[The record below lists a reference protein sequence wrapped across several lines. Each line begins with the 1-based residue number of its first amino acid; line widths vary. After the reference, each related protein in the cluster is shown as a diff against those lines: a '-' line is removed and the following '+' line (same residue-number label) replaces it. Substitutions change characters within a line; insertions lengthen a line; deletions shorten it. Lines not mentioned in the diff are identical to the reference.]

1 MNILIVGKGWVG
13 KKMIE
18 ELRNQGHVITVCSH
32 ENVFETLTEEYD
44 WVVNCAGV
52 TGTPNVDACELDKAN
67 TLYGN
72 AVFPIELAFRCNML
86 GVRVAHFS
94 SGCIYEGVIE
104 DVDAQPNFFGS
115 TYSISKGI
123 SDMALGDKA
132 VVFRIR
138 MPFSNRNE
146 PKNYLTKVLKYAQ
159 TGKLF
164 DGGFNSLTQI
174 DEAVVVASNIIERN
188 EPNGRYNLVNKGTV
202 TLHQIAEIIGV
213 EAQWFSPEEFRAVTA
228 CGRSNCI
235 IPSYHEMSP
244 IVPALQKAIDTLLD
258 RGDA

>member
-1 MNILIVGKGWVG
+1 
-13 KKMIE
+13 
-18 ELRNQGHVITVCSH
+18 
-32 ENVFETLTEEYD
+32 
-44 WVVNCAGV
+44 
-52 TGTPNVDACELDKAN
+52 
-67 TLYGN
+67 
-72 AVFPIELAFRCNML
+72 ML

-138 MPFSNRNE
+138 MPFTNRNE

-159 TGKLF
+159 TGKLY
-164 DGGFNSLTQI
+164 DGGMNSLTDI
-174 DEAVVVASNIIERN
+174 DEAVRVASNIIERN
-188 EPNGRYNLVNKGTV
+188 EPNGRYNLVNKGAV
-202 TLHQIAEIIGV
+202 TLHQIAEIIGL
-213 EAQWFSPEEFRAVTA
+213 EAQWFTPEEFRAATV
-228 CGRSNCI
+228 CGRSNCT

-244 IVPALQKAIDTLLD
+244 IVPTLQKAIDTLLY
-258 RGDA
+258 RGGV